1 MRGQFLRQL
10 EEEGVD
16 INGTWNWLKKK
27 ADLRS
32 STEALICTTQEQDL
46 RTNYVKFHED
56 KSVES
61 PLRWMCHER
70 GESATN
76 VISECRKLEQ
86 KEDKKRP
93 NNVARIIHWELCG
106 VNGLDRANK

>member
-1 MRGQFLRQL
+1 MRGQFLRPL
-10 EEEGVD
+10 EEKGVD
-16 INGTWNWLKKK
+16 INRTWNWLKK

-32 STEALICTTQEQDL
+32 STEALICETQEQDL

-61 PLRWMCHER
+61 PLCRMCHER

-76 VISECRKLEQ
+76 VIRECRKLEQ

-93 NNVARIIHWELCG
+93 DNVARIIHWNC
-106 VNGLDRANK
+106 VV